1 MLDDEQKRQIH
12 LESRKILQLPSDWSG
27 KFQLANTSDS
37 LYSYVVTGGLEGGI
51 EGNLPRTMLQ
61 GVGCSSLKVV
71 VIAHLERQLQTF
83 CVKKVYHWSGFVNIA
98 TWHCP
103 ISTGRAVGDKDGM
116 NVKSRENMIDVCS
129 VMQPPIVGMGFGHE
143 GHNGRFGE
151 GVEELNQ
158 RQF

>member
-1 MLDDEQKRQIH
+1 MGN
-12 LESRKILQLPSDWSG
+12 ILQLPSDWSG

-71 VIAHLERQLQTF
+71 VIAHLERQH
-83 CVKKVYHWSGFVNIA
+83 KNILSQKGLSLFMVCE
-98 TWHCP
+98 H
-103 ISTGRAVGDKDGM
+103 DKDGM

-129 VMQPPIVGMGFGHE
+129 VMQPAIVGMGFGH
-143 GHNGRFGE
+143 
-151 GVEELNQ
+151 
-158 RQF
+158 RQKSRT